1 MRTSSREEPDLIAR
15 DELGVNGYVVKPVD
29 FGEFMDAVR
38 HIGLFRAVVNE
49 PPPDRPGNGP
59 TEGPV
64 VELF

>member
-1 MRTSSREEPDLIAR
+1 MLTSSRAERDLIAGY
-15 DELGVNGYVVKPVD
+15 EPGVNSYVVKPVG
-29 FGEFMDAVR
+29 FGEHGAVR
-38 HIGLFRAVVNE
+38 HIGLFRAVVDE